1 MKSFLKISGW
11 LIATM
16 ALSAAAA
23 TPGTPP
29 AASAPASAPSIN
41 DLLPDT
47 VVARGKGFE
56 IKRSKLDQTV
66 ISIRASAAARGQEI
80 PAEQLPLLEKQ
91 ALDDLLLVKLLNG
104 VATPEQK
111 AKGEDEATTN
121 FAATKKQF
129 PTEELMVRQLK
140 TLGMTPDEWRANIAE
155 QATAHLVLVAKANI
169 TDDKVKEFYDNN
181 PAQMEQ
187 EEKARVNFIM
197 LGGAD
202 PVTGAPLANDQLAA
216 KKKQMDDLRD
226 RAQHGEDFAKLAQN
240 YSENAS
246 TKDNGGEITLT
257 RGSGRVPP
265 EFETAA
271 FALETNQVSDVITTQ
286 AGLFLIKLKER
297 IPARKATLA
306 EASPD
311 IRRYLETV
319 AFRKIVPDYLV
330 QLKKDAGVE
339 ILDPSLKDTETPAAG
354 QSGAIDMVPS
364 GGKPATG
371 TH

>member
-1 MKSFLKISGW
+1 MKSFLRISGW
-11 LIATM
+11 LIAAM
-16 ALSAAAA
+16 ALNAAAA
-23 TPGTPP
+23 TPGTQP
-29 AASAPASAPSIN
+29 AGSTAAPSIN

-47 VVARGKGFE
+47 VVAKGKGFE

-66 ISIRASAAARGQEI
+66 ISIRASATARGQEI
-80 PAEQLPLLEKQ
+80 PPEQMPMLEKQ

-111 AKGEDEATTN
+111 AKGADEATTN
-121 FAATKKQF
+121 FAAMKKQF

-169 TDDKVKEFYDNN
+169 TDEDVKKFYDDN
-181 PAQMEQ
+181 PSQMEQ

-197 LGGAD
+197 MGNVD
-202 PVTGAPLANDQLAA
+202 PLTGAPLSNDQLAA
-216 KKKQMDDLRD
+216 KRKQMEDLRD

-240 YSENAS
+240 YSENTS
-246 TKDNGGEITLT
+246 TKDNGGEITLA
-257 RGSGRVPP
+257 RGAGRVPP

-286 AGLFLIKLKER
+286 AGFFLIKLRER

-319 AFRKIVPDYLV
+319 AFRKIVPGYLA

-339 ILDPSLKDTETPAAG
+339 ILDPTLKDADTPPAG
-354 QSGAIDMVPS
+354 QSGAVDMVPA